1 MNTQTLALNRV
12 AALIGDPARA
22 NMLEALLSGRSLTA
36 GELALIAG
44 VSPQNASSH
53 LAKLYQ
59 GNLIDVEVQ
68 GRHRFYHL
76 ATPEVAAALE
86 GLAVLSSGVDSRLR
100 RSRSLG
106 EIAFA
111 RSCYDHLAGS
121 LAVQFT
127 SYLLRFRVLRENSSD
142 FLITRTGA
150 KFLAS
155 IGIDLSELQRQRRA
169 LARRCLD
176 WTERRPHV
184 AGALGAAMLSRFKA
198 LGWLI
203 AIRNSRALRV
213 TVEGQRHF
221 QRLFAISRWE
231 PGPH

>member
-1 MNTQTLALNRV
+1 
-12 AALIGDPARA
+12 
-22 NMLEALLSGRSLTA
+22 
-36 GELALIAG
+36 
-44 VSPQNASSH
+44 
-53 LAKLYQ
+53 
-59 GNLIDVEVQ
+59 
-68 GRHRFYHL
+68 
-76 ATPEVAAALE
+76 
-86 GLAVLSSGVDSRLR
+86 
-100 RSRSLG
+100 
-106 EIAFA
+106 
-111 RSCYDHLAGS
+111 
-121 LAVQFT
+121 
-127 SYLLRFRVLRENSSD
+127 LRFRVLRENSSD

>member
-1 MNTQTLALNRV
+1 MTVETTQNTVTVTIDGFEIKVPKGTLVIR
-12 AALIGDPARA
+12 AAELLGIQIPRFCDHPLLDPIGACRQC
-22 NMLEALLSGRSLTA
+22 L
-36 GELALIAG
+36 
-44 VSPQNASSH
+44 V
-53 LAKLYQ
+53 
-59 GNLIDVEVQ
+59 DVEVQ

-100 RSRSLG
+100 RSRSLD